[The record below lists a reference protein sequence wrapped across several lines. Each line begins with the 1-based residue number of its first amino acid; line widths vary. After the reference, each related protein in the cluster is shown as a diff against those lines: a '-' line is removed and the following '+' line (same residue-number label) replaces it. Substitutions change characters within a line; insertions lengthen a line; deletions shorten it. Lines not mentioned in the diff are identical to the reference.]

1 LPDRL
6 ANLNGTDH
14 QRIHE
19 DIMSKSLAGKIA
31 VVTGASRGIGR
42 SIAETLAAEGA
53 VVAVHYGKSKAGAD
67 EVVAKIK
74 AAGGDAFAVGADLA
88 KKGAAQAL
96 FAGLDQELSKR
107 NGNTKFDILVN
118 NAGIAPFVSFAD
130 TTEDVL
136 DEIYTVNVRSLFFI
150 TQEAIK
156 RLNDGGRIIS
166 TSSGVV
172 RTPLPAVAAYSMLK
186 APLDNLTKSL
196 AVELGPRGI
205 TVNTVAP
212 GVINTDM
219 AADFVNNPEGQAFAI
234 GKQALKRLGQPDDV
248 ADVVAFL
255 AGPKS
260 RWVTGQTVDVTGG
273 SVITF

>member
-1 LPDRL
+1 
-6 ANLNGTDH
+6 
-14 QRIHE
+14 
-19 DIMSKSLAGKIA
+19 MSKALTGKIA

-42 SIAETLAAEGA
+42 SIAETLAADGA

-67 EVVAKIK
+67 EVVAEIK
-74 AAGGDAFAVGADLA
+74 AAGGDAFAVGADLS
-88 KKGAAQAL
+88 KKGAAQVL
-96 FAGLDQELSKR
+96 FAGLDKELKAR
-107 NGNTKFDILVN
+107 TGDTKFDILVN

-136 DEIYTVNVRSLFFI
+136 DEIYTVNVKSLFLI
-150 TQEAIK
+150 TQEAVK
-156 RLNDGGRIIS
+156 RLKDDGRIIS

-172 RTPLPAVAAYSMLK
+172 RTPLAAVAAYSMLK

-219 AADFVNNPEGQAFAI
+219 AADFVGNAEGQAFAI
-234 GKQALKRLGQPDDV
+234 SKQALKRIGQPEDV

-273 SVITF
+273 SVITFA

>member
-1 LPDRL
+1 
-6 ANLNGTDH
+6 
-14 QRIHE
+14 
-19 DIMSKSLAGKIA
+19 M
-31 VVTGASRGIGR
+31 
-42 SIAETLAAEGA
+42 
-53 VVAVHYGKSKAGAD
+53 HYGKSKGGAD

-74 AAGGDAFAVGADLA
+74 AAGGDAFAVGADLS

-96 FAGLDQELSKR
+96 FAAFDQELTKR
-107 NGNTKFDILVN
+107 TGGTKFDILVN
-118 NAGIAPFVSFAD
+118 NAGIAPFIGFAD

-136 DEIYTVNVRSLFFI
+136 DEIYTVNVKSLFLV

-166 TSSGVV
+166 TSTGAV
-172 RTPLPAVAAYSMLK
+172 RTPLPSIAAYSMLK

-196 AVELGPRGI
+196 AAELGPRAI
-205 TVNTVAP
+205 TVNAVAP

-219 AADFVNNPEGQAFAI
+219 AAAIVNNPEGQAFALS
-234 GKQALKRLGQPDDV
+234 KQALKRIGQPDDI

-260 RWVTGQTVDVTGG
+260 RWVTGQTVEVTGG
-273 SVITF
+273 SAITF

>member
-1 LPDRL
+1 VASGAPSPKPWLRKVRSLPC
-6 ANLNGTDH
+6 T
-14 QRIHE
+14 
-19 DIMSKSLAGKIA
+19 
-31 VVTGASRGIGR
+31 T
-42 SIAETLAAEGA
+42 
-53 VVAVHYGKSKAGAD
+53 GKSKVGAD

-74 AAGGDAFAVGADLA
+74 AAGGEAFAVGADLS
-88 KKGAAQAL
+88 KKGTAQAL

-136 DEIYTVNVRSLFFI
+136 DEIYTVNVRSLFFF

-186 APLDNLTKSL
+186 APLDNLAKSL

-260 RWVTGQTVDVTGG
+260 RWVTGQTVDVAGG